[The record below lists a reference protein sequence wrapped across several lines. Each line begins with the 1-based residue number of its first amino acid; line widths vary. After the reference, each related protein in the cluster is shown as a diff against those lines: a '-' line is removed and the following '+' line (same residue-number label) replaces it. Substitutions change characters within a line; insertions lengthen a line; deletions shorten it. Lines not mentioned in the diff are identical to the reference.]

1 MNKKLLIVSILL
13 LVYLFSFAQ
22 EFQPELRLRG
32 IAKLEYNEIDV
43 YRFQKGFSITAYPH
57 NKFGTY
63 QIQTEK
69 EIDYDEQFV
78 KLTAELNNIE
88 LYPPIYVSLESFY
101 RDAFYGYF
109 KRELLKKCKE
119 LMSDV
124 DREQSE
130 GLIPEIIIKLP
141 KMALPKSVRR
151 FMGDK
156 AGRLNLNGSQR
167 LTFAGRRTVR
177 DEPGDERDDNIRFT
191 PEMRQDLNL
200 RLRGTIGEKI
210 HVNVNH
216 QSTSDEDVMPTPSE
230 ININYEGD
238 EDEIITTIDGGN
250 ISLSLSGSKFISY
263 SASSEGLFGIKTQLE
278 AGNLRV
284 TTIMGKDEAKKNT
297 QTWTGDSQADSTVFR
312 SNAFVPRTHYF
323 IEQPSALYSLY
334 SDLDGEEGT
343 AYPMGW
349 KGNAIKLD
357 DTSGKWILSADGA
370 GMLPDMTK
378 EFTVYLDD
386 GSASNNTMTIDG
398 VNYNDP
404 TDTYHFDI
412 LLEGTDY
419 IVNDEAG
426 IIIMTL
432 PQGINK
438 IYAIG
443 ITYTRKDGIVVGNDA
458 GSPVETKMLRI
469 RNQEVNDEDYW
480 NLQVRNIYNLG
491 MQNIKSDG
499 FEMSVYT
506 LPPGGTTPDPSAPEE
521 VTTDSIQTLNEY
533 LRLDSND
540 DSKINGED
548 AAINL
553 DAGYIYFPFIKPFY
567 SLHDSIIY
575 IEESIPSNE
584 ITNLIFVKGKIG
596 RDQISLGRMNIL
608 PKSVV
613 IKIGPDERKL
623 VENIDYIVDYDFGM
637 ITFLTSDAKDPEIE
651 IKIDYQFKPLFAMD
665 NKTILGMRADMKF
678 NDNIELGGTFVY
690 QSETVREDRP
700 KIGNENRS
708 IILADIDGEIDYEL
722 PFVTKFIDW
731 LPLISTDARSSVT
744 LSGEVAMSLPRI
756 YGSDKQ
762 HDKKEAYLDDMESTM
777 EMYPLGITRS
787 TWSFASRPAEESTGN
802 LIDYGKAHINYYM
815 PNDVYARDVYDPN
828 SLTEKEEREKVSVL
842 ACKIKPPSIGMPGTN
857 MKYWAGIMKYI
868 GNNIDFSKKKYIEIL
883 AKVDTLNYNQETPPV
898 IMHIDLGIMSEDF
911 YRPGENDEPDKEDGL
926 ETPTDGILDGG
937 EDVGLDRIKTG
948 DPGDDPTDDF
958 DNEKVVINGAEEY
971 PNINGTEGNNKLDSE
986 DLNDNGGLDEDN
998 IYFEYSVSLNQGEE
1012 FMEGEFNGW
1021 RLFRIPLHN
1030 SDNYRVITD
1039 NANEVPNI
1047 KKISFSRIWFE
1058 VEDSTRVRIV
1068 NLDIVGNKWEEGFI
1082 KNKDGTVATNDTEI
1096 MQVGIADNQSGQHY
1110 TPAPHTVIE
1119 EKGEATLEQSLTID
1133 YNNMDVNK
1141 HGLVTQYFLD
1151 PYNLLAYNKI
1161 RYWVYAEKPFEGYSP
1176 LEQDSLIIRLGADSV
1191 NYYEIKQP
1199 LDLQEYNAVMNE
1211 DGWNEI
1217 EIEFSEFTQ
1226 LKNMDSREDVSYYL
1240 GNIKLSKVGNPSLS
1254 DVREMS
1260 LGLEASNQ
1268 FSGRIYF
1275 DDIRVADPYEDFG
1288 FATNANFSTNLADFA
1303 TFSIDMEYRSENFQS
1318 SARRTTDMSF
1328 VQQTYLDITNR
1339 TNLNKF
1345 MPAEWGFNIPLSLTR
1360 SHSIGIP
1367 RFKSG
1372 SDILR
1377 EDLLDEDKERETN
1390 NNLSYRA
1397 DLSITQTKTPKSK
1410 ILAYTIKNTT
1420 LTGNIQ
1426 KTFITNANR
1435 ADTTLTYT
1443 IKHDYNFTIP
1453 KEKIDIGLFS
1463 NYKFH
1468 FLPHTISN
1476 SLTLRNT
1483 DPLAWRWDTY
1493 TDSIPHWVT
1502 NTNLFKTRVFETNS
1516 SVDYDIFSDLS
1527 TSYDLITKRDLM
1539 LKNYWK
1545 GYNIGEEKERAQ
1557 TIAIRFDPQ
1566 YMDNIFSFNAEASVV
1581 YDDDHVK
1588 TGTQDTLYYRGGVN
1602 RRIGGDFTLKNQD
1615 MLRDLASWL
1624 DKKFSE
1630 TGDEDEISEP
1640 KQGQDQEYE
1649 DEEKELLE
1657 QKEIRTPFV
1666 SGDPKNEFE
1675 EFSNREMG
1683 NSNGDDES
1691 QDGLPEDLKN
1701 GDKSGQQE
1709 LIQEAEQMAMPER
1722 KSNPIASIVSYISGL
1737 SNIRVS
1743 YDNAYRTTY
1752 EDRFERP
1759 NFLYQLGLPHIL
1771 EEEGENKEII
1781 IKSTS
1786 DNYSTSASFP
1796 IIKNLSANFGYSKEI
1811 IKTISNNSTEK
1822 RSITFPNVSVTLT
1835 EFEKLIRADK
1845 ILTSSRLTS
1854 SYVYSAI
1861 QDGDIDFINPDTE
1874 SKRINFSP
1882 LISWHGN
1889 WVHNITSSFS
1899 LNYSDL
1905 ENISHRVSYD
1915 DVRHT
1920 VTQSMNGNLSWSF
1933 SNPKGVRIL
1942 FFKRTNMKNEFT
1954 TDIAFSMGN
1963 EKATRQGQEEKIVE
1977 INRESYS
1984 VTPGASYKFSKSI
1997 TAGLT
2002 SEFERTRDKKRKTTS
2017 SMFRLSIWV
2026 EIIF

>member
-1 MNKKLLIVSILL
+1 MNKKLLAVSILL
-13 LVYLFSFAQ
+13 SFYLLSFSQ
-22 EFQPELRLRG
+22 SFQPELKLNG

-57 NKFGTY
+57 NKLGTY

-69 EIDYDEQFV
+69 EIYYDEQQV
-78 KLTAELNNIE
+78 KLTAKLNNIE
-88 LYPPIYVSLESFY
+88 LYPPIYVSLESFN
-101 RDAFYGYF
+101 RNAFYGYF
-109 KRELLKKCKE
+109 KKELLKKCRE
-119 LMSDV
+119 LMGDD

-167 LTFAGRRTVR
+167 LTFAGRSTTRS
-177 DEPGDERDDNIRFT
+177 DPGDERNDQTKFT

-216 QSTSDEDVMPTPSE
+216 QSTSDEDVMPVPSE

-238 EDEIITTIDGGN
+238 EDEIVTAIDAGN

-263 SASSEGLFGIKTQLE
+263 SASSEGLFGIKTQFK

-284 TTIMGKDEAKKNT
+284 TTIMGKDEAQKNT

-312 SNAFVPRTHYF
+312 SNAFVNRTHYY

-334 SDLDGEEGT
+334 GDADGIEGID
-343 AYPMGW
+343 YPIGW
-349 KGNAIKLD
+349 KDNAIKLVD
-357 DTSGKWILSADGA
+357 GKWLLTAEG
-370 GMLPDMTK
+370 GNLLPDPDK
-378 EFTVYLDD
+378 ELTVYLDD
-386 GSASNNTMTIDG
+386 GSASNNTMTVDG
-398 VNYNDP
+398 VNYLDP
-404 TDTYHFDI
+404 DDTYHFDI
-412 LLEGTDY
+412 LTKGIDY
-419 IVNDEAG
+419 DVDWDSG

-432 PQGINK
+432 QGINR
-438 IYAIG
+438 IYSIG
-443 ITYTRKDGIVVGNDA
+443 ITYTRKDDTEVGDA
-458 GSPVETKMLRI
+458 AANPIEAKMLRI
-469 RNQEVNDEDYW
+469 RNQEASDEDYW

-491 MQNIKSDG
+491 MQNIKNEG

-506 LPPGGTTPDPSAPEE
+506 MPAGGTSPDYNVPQE
-521 VTTDSIQTLNEY
+521 VIMDSIKTLNEY
-533 LRLDSND
+533 LRLDSNKD
-540 DSKINGED
+540 FKINGED

-553 DAGYIYFPFIKPFY
+553 VTGYIRFPFIKPFY
-567 SLHDSIIY
+567 SLNDSIIY
-575 IEESIPSNE
+575 LEENIPLND
-584 ITNLIFVKGKIG
+584 INNYIYVKGKIG
-596 RDQISLGRMNIL
+596 RDTIDLRQMNIL
-608 PKSVV
+608 PGSVV
-613 IKIGPDERKL
+613 IKIGPDNKVLDED
-623 VENIDYIVDYDFGM
+623 VDYIVDYDFGM
-637 ITFLTSDAKDPEIE
+637 ITFLTSEAKDPEIE
-651 IKIDYQFKPLFAMD
+651 IEIDYQYKPLFAMD
-665 NKTILGMRADMKF
+665 NKTILGMRADMEF
-678 NDNIELGGTFVY
+678 NENIKLGGTFVY
-690 QSETVREDRP
+690 QSEKVREDRP

-722 PFVTKFIDW
+722 PFITKFIDW
-731 LPLISTDARSSVT
+731 LPLIKTDARSSVT

-777 EMYPLGITRS
+777 EMYPLGITRG
-787 TWSFASRPAEESTGN
+787 TWSFASRPAEEPMGN
-802 LIDYGKAHINYYM
+802 LIDYGKAHINYYN

-842 ACKIKPPSIGMPGTN
+842 ACKIKPPYIGMPGTN
-857 MKYWAGIMKYI
+857 MKHWAGVMKYI
-868 GNNIDFSKKKYIEIL
+868 GNEVDFSKKKYIEIL
-883 AKVDTLNYNQETPPV
+883 AKVDTLNYNQESHPV
-898 IMHIDLGIMSEDF
+898 IMHIDLGIVSEDF
-911 YRPGENDEPDKEDGL
+911 YRPGENDMPDKEDGL
-926 ETPTDGILDGG
+926 VEADGILDGG
-937 EDVGLDRIKTG
+937 EDVGLDRIRSG
-948 DPGDDPTDDF
+948 DPGDDPDDDF
-958 DNEKVVINGAEEY
+958 DNIEVVINGAEEY
-971 PNINGTEGNNKLDSE
+971 PNINGTEENNKLDSE
-986 DLNDNGGLDEDN
+986 DLNDNGILDKEN
-998 IYFEYSVSLNQGEE
+998 IYFEYSVSLNEGEE

-1030 SDNYRVITD
+1030 PENYRIITD
-1039 NANEVPNI
+1039 NASKVPNI

-1082 KNKDGTVATNDTEI
+1082 KNEDGTVATNNTEI

-1119 EKGEATLEQSLTID
+1119 EKGEVTLEQSLTID
-1133 YNNMDVNK
+1133 YNNMETRK
-1141 HGLVTQYFLD
+1141 HGLVTQEFLD
-1151 PYNLLAYNKI
+1151 SYNLLAYNKI
-1161 RYWVYAEKPFEGYSP
+1161 RYWIYAEKPIEGYFP

-1199 LDLQEYNAVMNE
+1199 LDLQEYSVVMNE
-1211 DGWNEI
+1211 DGWKEI
-1217 EIEFSEFTQ
+1217 EIKFSEFTQ
-1226 LKNMDSREDVSYYL
+1226 LKNLDSRDDVFYYL
-1240 GNIKLSKVGNPSLS
+1240 GDIKLSKAGNPSLS
-1254 DVREMS
+1254 DIREMS
-1260 LGLEASNQ
+1260 LGVEASNQ

-1275 DDIRVADPYEDFG
+1275 DDIRVADPYEDLG
-1288 FATNANFSTNLADFA
+1288 FATSANFSTVFADLAV
-1303 TFSIDMEYRSENFQS
+1303 FSIGLDYRSENFQS
-1318 SARRTTDMSF
+1318 SARRTTNMSF
-1328 VQQTYLDITNR
+1328 MQQTNLDISNR
-1339 TNLNKF
+1339 ISLNKF
-1345 MPAEWGFNIPLSLTR
+1345 MPAEWGFNIPLNITR
-1360 SHSIGIP
+1360 AQSIGIP

-1377 EDLLDEDKERETN
+1377 EDLLAADKERETN

-1397 DLSITQTKTPKSK
+1397 DLTIAQTKTPKSK

-1420 LTGNIQ
+1420 LSGNIQ
-1426 KTFITNANR
+1426 KTFITNAAR
-1435 ADTTLTYT
+1435 ADTTLSYSL
-1443 IKHDYNFTIP
+1443 KHVYNFTIP

-1468 FLPHTISN
+1468 FFPHSISN
-1476 SLTLRNT
+1476 TLTFRDT

-1493 TDSIPHWVT
+1493 TDSIPQWVS
-1502 NTNLFKTRVFETNS
+1502 NTNIFKTRTFETSS
-1516 SVDYDIFSDLS
+1516 SVDYDIFSDIS
-1527 TSYDLITKRDLM
+1527 TSYDLTTKRDLM

-1557 TIAIRFDPQ
+1557 TIAIGFDPK
-1566 YMDNIFSFNAEASVV
+1566 YIDNIFSFNADASVV

-1588 TGTQDTLYYRGGVN
+1588 SGTQDTLYYRGGIN

-1624 DKKFSE
+1624 DKKFSKTVGGGE
-1630 TGDEDEISEP
+1630 ESEP
-1640 KQGQDQEYE
+1640 EQEQEYKG
-1649 DEEKELLE
+1649 EEIKEEERELLE
-1657 QKEIRTPFV
+1657 QRENITPF
-1666 SGDPKNEFE
+1666 GGEDPKKESE
-1675 EFSNREMG
+1675 EPESREMG
-1683 NSNGDDES
+1683 DSNGDEGS
-1691 QDGLPEDLKN
+1691 GDGSPEDTEK
-1701 GDKSGQQE
+1701 GDENGQQE
-1709 LIQEAEQMAMPER
+1709 PVGEAEQMTMPET
-1722 KSNPIASIVSYISGL
+1722 KSNLIASIVSYISGL

-1743 YDNAYRTTY
+1743 YDNTYRTTY

-1771 EEEGENKEII
+1771 DEEGDDKEII
-1781 IKSTS
+1781 VKTVS

-1796 IIKNLSANFGYSKEI
+1796 IIKNLSANFGYSQEI

-1822 RSITFPNVSVTLT
+1822 ISTIFPNVSVTLT
-1835 EFEKLIRADK
+1835 EFEKLIHADK

-1854 SYVYSAI
+1854 SYVYSTM
-1861 QDGDIDFINPDTE
+1861 QDGDIDFIKADTE
-1874 SKRINFSP
+1874 QKRISLTP

-1889 WVHNITSSFS
+1889 WIHNITTSFS

-1915 DVRHT
+1915 DIRHT

-1954 TDIAFSMGN
+1954 TDVAFSMGM
-1963 EKATRQGQEEKIVE
+1963 EKTTRQGQEEEFEE
-1977 INRESYS
+1977 INKETYS
-1984 VTPGASYKFSKSI
+1984 ITPGASYKFSKSI

-2002 SEFERTRDKKRKTTS
+2002 SEYERTEDNKRKTKS
-2017 SMFRLSIWV
+2017 SMFRISIWI